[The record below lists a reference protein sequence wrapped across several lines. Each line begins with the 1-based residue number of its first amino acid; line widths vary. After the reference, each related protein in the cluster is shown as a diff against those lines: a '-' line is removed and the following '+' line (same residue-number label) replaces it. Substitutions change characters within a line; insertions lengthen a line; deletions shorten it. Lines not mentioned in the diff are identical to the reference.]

1 MAAHK
6 SVTEPKV
13 IFMLVHIW
21 VWQVLNWHIVGRI
34 CISKFGDVRLQTG
47 HTPIFVDSN
56 VFGTEYKIQ
65 CVWINRTSCFKKRPA
80 NLIVFTFW
88 FEHMRRVASHFPK
101 FIPPKVGRNPCFL
114 TFWLGNAFPATTAA
128 LFPHPDFR
136 KWSEPVLSHHKND
149 QFFHWTPKH
158 GPNKTVCFVY
168 FDLDLCFAPKQQVP
182 KLVRERLTCR
192 SAPRHNRIPFC
203 HTRTLKTGPV
213 LLFFPT
219 CQVRV
224 VRFYV
229 SLFSFP
235 TSGRP
240 VLLLPVVLLLVGS
253 QLRSCEFSVAC
264 RAPTASSW
272 VQCGVPDPN
281 RDPASSVWRAGPQPW
296 SREFSVACR
305 TPTASSWVQCGVPD
319 PNRDRASSV
328 WRAGPQPRS
337 REFSVACR
345 TSTAIPRVQCGV
357 PDRKYCVRKFVR
369 KNVRR
374 YVRKNVRRHVRRNV
388 RRYVRRNVRKICQ
401 KICQKECQKICQKI
415 CQKKC

>member
-128 LFPHPDFR
+128 LFPHPDVR

-168 FDLDLCFAPKQQVP
+168 FDLDLCFVPKQQVP
-182 KLVRERLTCR
+182 KLVPERLTCR

-203 HTRTLKTGPV
+203 HTRTLKTGPA
-213 LLFFPT
+213 LLFFINLDCAPH
-219 CQVRV
+219 RSA
-224 VRFYV
+224 
-229 SLFSFP
+229 SLFYAFRISIVAEKVFSDCHP
-235 TSGRP
+235 
-240 VLLLPVVLLLVGS
+240 GS
-253 QLRSCEFSVAC
+253 TRHIAGEF
-264 RAPTASSW
+264 
-272 VQCGVPDPN
+272 GVPDLDGN
-281 RDPASSVWRAGPQPW
+281 
-296 SREFSVACR
+296 SVAR
-305 TPTASSWVQCGVPD
+305 KRRFD
-319 PNRDRASSV
+319 NLDLI
-328 WRAGPQPRS
+328 
-337 REFSVACR
+337 FSEA
-345 TSTAIPRVQCGV
+345 
-357 PDRKYCVRKFVR
+357 
-369 KNVRR
+369 
-374 YVRKNVRRHVRRNV
+374 
-388 RRYVRRNVRKICQ
+388 
-401 KICQKECQKICQKI
+401 
-415 CQKKC
+415 